1 MVLACYIHLVGDLKM
16 LNPPSVEA
24 IEKAKNGRSKAIGI
38 SLFALVAL
46 IFVTSI
52 AKFLV
57 NR

>member
-1 MVLACYIHLVGDLKM
+1 MSNSLKNETAET
-16 LNPPSVEA
+16 L
-24 IEKAKNGRSKAIGI
+24 KNGRSKAIGI
-38 SLFALVAL
+38 ALFSLVLL

>member
-1 MVLACYIHLVGDLKM
+1 MP
-16 LNPPSVEA
+16 NPPTIEA